1 MGPVVQSLQ
10 WPCTHYEQ
18 QQTEAKAQTAS
29 EELGRFRMP
38 LLERSSDV
46 LQVQQLT
53 KIATHS

>member
-29 EELGRFRMP
+29 EELRLFRMP
-38 LLERSSDV
+38 QLERSSDV
-46 LQVQQLT
+46 LLVQQLA